1 MRTAKELFAELNSFD
16 ENRRIEAKSASAVGK
31 SMMETVCAFANEPGL
46 CGGYLLLGAKRTGM
60 AEDGRPVYEP
70 ENIENT
76 DKVQSDFVVMCNS
89 MFNVRIRPIINVEE
103 YLGKTVIVVKIEEL
117 PESQKPAYFAKR
129 GLPEGAFRRIGPS
142 DEKCSEEDMY
152 LFYQS
157 ADTYDSC
164 IVDDADL
171 DDIDENALNF
181 YRKLRKEVN
190 PDAEELTLD
199 DVDLLRALG
208 AIKKNKQGGYD
219 LTYTGL
225 LVFGKQMSL
234 RRLVPSFRVDYIRIS
249 GNQWLADGDN
259 RFEQTIDMRG
269 PLILMVNKACS
280 AVMDD
285 LPKGFELK
293 KDSMQ
298 ASTPAILPNKVLRE
312 AIVNS
317 YIHRSNRVNQPIQI
331 IRYSNRIEIHNP
343 GYSLKPQ
350 DDWGEPGSMLRNP
363 RISEIFHDTNLAET
377 KGTGIG
383 AMRRLMKE
391 AGLMPPTF
399 ESNHEANK
407 FTARLLLHHFL
418 SKENMEWLAQ
428 YAEFGL
434 VNEQKLALVFVREVG
449 AIDNATYR
457 QLDSS
462 ITHARA
468 RLEIH
473 KLCDLGFIE
482 KKGQGRNTYYIR
494 TSKVVSLGERLRPQ
508 GERLLPQLGTLCER
522 LLPQHGTLCERLL
535 PQHGTLCER
544 IPPQHGTLCERIPP
558 QHGTLCEKIP
568 PQHGTLGEK
577 IPLQHG
583 TLGEKIPPQ
592 HGTLG
597 ERYQGENERYQAFGE
612 RYQGANREELLLLL
626 PDDIKKRIDEV
637 GKRVPKDV
645 LYKLV
650 VDMCS
655 IVPLSMDDLSV
666 LLHRKSKSF
675 KNKNI
680 KVLLENNQ
688 LFYWIPEMTNHPLQK
703 YVAASSMARSNSRKS
718 C

>member
-46 CGGYLLLGAKRTGM
+46 CGGYLLLGAKRTGI
-60 AEDGRPVYEP
+60 AEDGRPIYEP

-76 DKVQSDFVVMCNS
+76 DKIQSDFVAMCNS

-473 KLCDLGFIE
+473 KLCDLGFLE

-494 TSKVVSLGERLRPQ
+494 TSKVVSLEERLRPQ
-508 GERLLPQLGTLCER
+508 GERLLP
-522 LLPQHGTLCERLL
+522 
-535 PQHGTLCER
+535 
-544 IPPQHGTLCERIPP
+544 
-558 QHGTLCEKIP
+558 
-568 PQHGTLGEK
+568 
-577 IPLQHG
+577 QHG

-597 ERYQGENERYQAFGE
+597 EKIPPQHGTLGEKIPPQHGTLGKKIPPQGEKIPPQHGTFEIESQPKSRNELLRELPKGLQERVAKLGKWASRENVSQLLVDLCAFKP
-612 RYQGANREELLLLL
+612 YSYEELALIIQRAAK
-626 PDDIKKRIDEV
+626 PMKDKYIK
-637 GKRVPKDV
+637 
-645 LYKLV
+645 
-650 VDMCS
+650 
-655 IVPLSMDDLSV
+655 PLRLA
-666 LLHRKSKSF
+666 
-675 KNKNI
+675 NK
-680 KVLLENNQ
+680 
-688 LFYWIPEMTNHPLQK
+688 LFYWIPEMINHPLQK
-703 YVAASSMARSNSRKS
+703 YVADPSMARSSNNKRKQ
-718 C
+718 

>member
-1 MRTAKELFAELNSFD
+1 MKTAKELFDELNSWD

-46 CGGYLLLGAKRTGM
+46 RGGYLLLGAKRTGLT
-60 AEDGRPVYEP
+60 EDGKPVYAP
-70 ENIENT
+70 ENIEYT
-76 DKVQSDFVVMCNS
+76 DKIQSDLVAMCNS

-103 YLGKTVIVVKIEEL
+103 YQGKMVIVAKIEEL
-117 PESQKPAYFAKR
+117 PESQKPAYFTKR

-190 PDAEELTLD
+190 PDAEELTLN

-234 RRLVPSFRVDYIRIS
+234 CRLVPSFRVDYIRIS
-249 GNQWLADGDN
+249 GNQWVADGDN

-428 YAEFGL
+428 YASFDL
-434 VNEQKLALVFVREVG
+434 TNEQKLALVFVREVG

-473 KLCDLGFIE
+473 KLCNLGFLE

-508 GERLLPQLGTLCER
+508 GE
-522 LLPQHGTLCERLL
+522 
-535 PQHGTLCER
+535 
-544 IPPQHGTLCERIPP
+544 
-558 QHGTLCEKIP
+558 KIP
-568 PQHGTLGEK
+568 P
-577 IPLQHG
+577 QHG

-597 ERYQGENERYQAFGE
+597 EMIPPQHGTLGKKIPPQGEKIPPQHGTFEIESQPKSRNELLRELPKGLQERVVKLGKWASREKVSQLLVDLCAFKP
-612 RYQGANREELLLLL
+612 YSYEELALIIQRAAK
-626 PDDIKKRIDEV
+626 PMKDKYIK
-637 GKRVPKDV
+637 
-645 LYKLV
+645 
-650 VDMCS
+650 
-655 IVPLSMDDLSV
+655 PLRLA
-666 LLHRKSKSF
+666 
-675 KNKNI
+675 NK
-680 KVLLENNQ
+680 
-688 LFYWIPEMTNHPLQK
+688 LFYWIPEMINHPQQK
-703 YVAASSMARSNSRKS
+703 YIADPSMARSNTKKKK
-718 C
+718 

>member
-76 DKVQSDFVVMCNS
+76 DKVQSDFVAMCNS
-89 MFNVRIRPIINVEE
+89 MFNVRIRPIINVEK

-190 PDAEELTLD
+190 PDAEELTLN

-391 AGLMPPTF
+391 TGLMPPTF

-457 QLDSS
+457 QLDFS

-508 GERLLPQLGTLCER
+508 DERLL
-522 LLPQHGTLCERLL
+522 
-535 PQHGTLCER
+535 
-544 IPPQHGTLCERIPP
+544 
-558 QHGTLCEKIP
+558 

-577 IPLQHG
+577 IPPQSKRIPPQHG

-597 ERYQGENERYQAFGE
+597 KKIPPQGEKIPPQHGTFEIESQPKSRNELLRELPKGLQERVAKLGKWASREKVSQLLVDLCAFKP
-612 RYQGANREELLLLL
+612 YSYEELALIIQRAAK
-626 PDDIKKRIDEV
+626 PMKDKYIK
-637 GKRVPKDV
+637 
-645 LYKLV
+645 
-650 VDMCS
+650 
-655 IVPLSMDDLSV
+655 PLRLA
-666 LLHRKSKSF
+666 
-675 KNKNI
+675 NK
-680 KVLLENNQ
+680 
-688 LFYWIPEMTNHPLQK
+688 LFYWIPEMINHPLQK
-703 YVAASSMARSNSRKS
+703 YVADPSMARSNTKKRKQ
-718 C
+718 

>member
-1 MRTAKELFAELNSFD
+1 MTNEVPLTYNIIKKMRTAKELFAELNSFD

-46 CGGYLLLGAKRTGM
+46 CGGYLLLGAKRTGI
-60 AEDGRPVYEP
+60 AEDGRPIYEP

-76 DKVQSDFVVMCNS
+76 DKIQSDFVAMCNS

-190 PDAEELTLD
+190 PDAEELTLN

-418 SKENMEWLAQ
+418 SKENMEWLAL
-428 YAEFGL
+428 YASFDL
-434 VNEQKLALVFVREVG
+434 TNEQKLALVFVREVG

-508 GERLLPQLGTLCER
+508 D
-522 LLPQHGTLCERLL
+522 
-535 PQHGTLCER
+535 
-544 IPPQHGTLCERIPP
+544 
-558 QHGTLCEKIP
+558 EKILP
-568 PQHGTLGEK
+568 
-577 IPLQHG
+577 QHG

-592 HGTLG
+592 GEMYHGKHGILVQKIPPQGEMYHGKHGTLG
-597 ERYQGENERYQAFGE
+597 ERYQGENERYQAFEERYQGEVGTFGE
-612 RYQGANREELLLLL
+612 RYQGVNREELLLLL
-626 PDDIKKRIDEV
+626 PDDIKNRIDEV
-637 GKRVPKDV
+637 GKRVPKDI
-645 LYKLV
+645 LNKLV

-666 LLHRKSKSF
+666 LLHRNSKSF

-680 KVLLENNQ
+680 KVLLETKQ
-688 LFYWIPEMTNHPLQK
+688 LFYWIPEMINHPQQK
-703 YVAASSMARSNSRKS
+703 YIADPSMTRSNTKKK
-718 C
+718 

>member
-1 MRTAKELFAELNSFD
+1 MKTAKELFDELNSWD

-46 CGGYLLLGAKRTGM
+46 GGGYLLLGAKRTGM
-60 AEDGRPVYEP
+60 TEDGKPVYVP
-70 ENIENT
+70 ENIEYT
-76 DKVQSDFVVMCNS
+76 DKIQSDFVAMCNS

-103 YLGKTVIVVKIEEL
+103 YQGKTVIVVKIEEL

-129 GLPEGAFRRIGPS
+129 GLPEGAFRRIGSS

-190 PDAEELTLD
+190 PDAEELTLN

-249 GNQWLADGDN
+249 GNQWVADGDN

-428 YAEFGL
+428 YASFDL
-434 VNEQKLALVFVREVG
+434 TNEQKLALVFVREVG

-508 GERLLPQLGTLCER
+508 DERLL
-522 LLPQHGTLCERLL
+522 
-535 PQHGTLCER
+535 
-544 IPPQHGTLCERIPP
+544 
-558 QHGTLCEKIP
+558 

-577 IPLQHG
+577 IPPQGERLLPQHG
-583 TLGEKIPPQ
+583 TLGERLRPQGEKIPPQ

-597 ERYQGENERYQAFGE
+597 ERYQGEDE
-612 RYQGANREELLLLL
+612 RYQGKLGTFEEECMLKPREELVREL
-626 PDDIKKRIDEV
+626 PNELQERVNNIGSRASRETVCQLIIDLCAFKPYSYEE
-637 GKRVPKDV
+637 
-645 LYKLV
+645 LA
-650 VDMCS
+650 
-655 IVPLSMDDLSV
+655 SV
-666 LLHRKSKSF
+666 LQRSPKALKDKYLKPLRLA
-675 KNKNI
+675 NK
-680 KVLLENNQ
+680 
-688 LFYWIPEMTNHPLQK
+688 LFYWIPEMINHPLQK
-703 YVAASSMARSNSRKS
+703 YVADPSMARSNTKKKK
-718 C
+718 

>member
-76 DKVQSDFVVMCNS
+76 DKIQSDFVAMCNS
-89 MFNVRIRPIINVEE
+89 MFNVRIRPNINVEE

-190 PDAEELTLD
+190 PDAEELTLN

-473 KLCDLGFIE
+473 KLCDLGFLE

-494 TSKVVSLGERLRPQ
+494 TSKVVSLGERL
-508 GERLLPQLGTLCER
+508 LPDGER
-522 LLPQHGTLCERLL
+522 LLPQHGTLGERLPPQDERLL
-535 PQHGTLCER
+535 PQHGTLGER
-544 IPPQHGTLCERIPP
+544 L
-558 QHGTLCEKIP
+558 
-568 PQHGTLGEK
+568 
-577 IPLQHG
+577 PL
-583 TLGEKIPPQ
+583 Q

-597 ERYQGENERYQAFGE
+597 ERYQGEDERCQAYLGTFEEECMLKPRAELVRELPNELQERVNNIGNRASRETVCQLLIDLCAFKP
-612 RYQGANREELLLLL
+612 YSYEELASILQ
-626 PDDIKKRIDEV
+626 RS
-637 GKRVPKDV
+637 PKALKDKY
-645 LYKLV
+645 LK
-650 VDMCS
+650 
-655 IVPLSMDDLSV
+655 PLRLA
-666 LLHRKSKSF
+666 
-675 KNKNI
+675 NK
-680 KVLLENNQ
+680 
-688 LFYWIPEMTNHPLQK
+688 LFYWIPEMINHPLQK
-703 YVAASSMARSNSRKS
+703 YVADPSMARSNTKKK
-718 C
+718 

>member
-46 CGGYLLLGAKRTGM
+46 CGGYLLLGAKRTGI
-60 AEDGRPVYEP
+60 AEDGRPIYEP

-76 DKVQSDFVVMCNS
+76 DKIQSDFVAMCNS

-190 PDAEELTLD
+190 PDAEELTLN

-407 FTARLLLHHFL
+407 FSARLLLHHFL

-473 KLCDLGFIE
+473 KLCDLGFLE

-508 GERLLPQLGTLCER
+508 DER
-522 LLPQHGTLCERLL
+522 LLPQHGTLGERLL
-535 PQHGTLCER
+535 PQHGTL
-544 IPPQHGTLCERIPP
+544 
-558 QHGTLCEKIP
+558 
-568 PQHGTLGEK
+568 GEK
-577 IPLQHG
+577 ILPQHG

-597 ERYQGENERYQAFGE
+597 EKIPPQHGTLGKKIPPQGEKIPPQHGTFEIESQPKSRNELLRELPKGLQERVSKLGKWASREKVSQLLVDLCAFKP
-612 RYQGANREELLLLL
+612 YSYEELALIIQRAAK
-626 PDDIKKRIDEV
+626 PMKDKYIK
-637 GKRVPKDV
+637 
-645 LYKLV
+645 
-650 VDMCS
+650 
-655 IVPLSMDDLSV
+655 PLRLA
-666 LLHRKSKSF
+666 
-675 KNKNI
+675 NK
-680 KVLLENNQ
+680 
-688 LFYWIPEMTNHPLQK
+688 LFYWIPEMINHPLQK
-703 YVAASSMARSNSRKS
+703 YVADPSMARSNTQKK
-718 C
+718 

>member
-1 MRTAKELFAELNSFD
+1 
-16 ENRRIEAKSASAVGK
+16 
-31 SMMETVCAFANEPGL
+31 
-46 CGGYLLLGAKRTGM
+46 
-60 AEDGRPVYEP
+60 
-70 ENIENT
+70 
-76 DKVQSDFVVMCNS
+76 
-89 MFNVRIRPIINVEE
+89 
-103 YLGKTVIVVKIEEL
+103 
-117 PESQKPAYFAKR
+117 
-129 GLPEGAFRRIGPS
+129 
-142 DEKCSEEDMY
+142 MY

-190 PDAEELTLD
+190 PDAEELTLN

-473 KLCDLGFIE
+473 KLCDLGFLE

-508 GERLLPQLGTLCER
+508 DERLLPQDER
-522 LLPQHGTLCERLL
+522 LL
-535 PQHGTLCER
+535 
-544 IPPQHGTLCERIPP
+544 
-558 QHGTLCEKIP
+558 
-568 PQHGTLGEK
+568 
-577 IPLQHG
+577 
-583 TLGEKIPPQ
+583 PQ

-597 ERYQGENERYQAFGE
+597 ERYQGEDE
-612 RYQGANREELLLLL
+612 RYQGKLGTFEEECMLKPRAELVRELPNELQEKVNNIGNRASRETVCQLLIDLCAFKPYSYEELASILQ
-626 PDDIKKRIDEV
+626 RS
-637 GKRVPKDV
+637 PKALKDKY
-645 LYKLV
+645 LK
-650 VDMCS
+650 
-655 IVPLSMDDLSV
+655 PLRLA
-666 LLHRKSKSF
+666 
-675 KNKNI
+675 NK
-680 KVLLENNQ
+680 
-688 LFYWIPEMTNHPLQK
+688 LFYWIPEMINHPQQK
-703 YVAASSMARSNSRKS
+703 YIADPSMTRSNTKKK
-718 C
+718 

>member
-46 CGGYLLLGAKRTGM
+46 CGGYLLLGAKRTGI
-60 AEDGRPVYEP
+60 AEDGRPIYEP

-76 DKVQSDFVVMCNS
+76 DKIQSDFVAMCNS

-190 PDAEELTLD
+190 PDAEELTLN

-473 KLCDLGFIE
+473 KLCNLGFLE

-494 TSKVVSLGERLRPQ
+494 TSKVVSLGERLRSQ
-508 GERLLPQLGTLCER
+508 DERLLP
-522 LLPQHGTLCERLL
+522 
-535 PQHGTLCER
+535 
-544 IPPQHGTLCERIPP
+544 
-558 QHGTLCEKIP
+558 
-568 PQHGTLGEK
+568 
-577 IPLQHG
+577 QHG

-597 ERYQGENERYQAFGE
+597 EKIPPQHGTLGKKIPPQGEKIPPQGEKIPPQHGTFEIESQTKSRNELLRELPKGLQERVAKLGKWASREKVSQLLVDLCAFKP
-612 RYQGANREELLLLL
+612 YSYEELALIIQRAAK
-626 PDDIKKRIDEV
+626 PMKDKYIK
-637 GKRVPKDV
+637 
-645 LYKLV
+645 
-650 VDMCS
+650 
-655 IVPLSMDDLSV
+655 PLRLA
-666 LLHRKSKSF
+666 
-675 KNKNI
+675 NK
-680 KVLLENNQ
+680 
-688 LFYWIPEMTNHPLQK
+688 LFYWIPEMINHPLQK
-703 YVAASSMARSNSRKS
+703 YVADPSMARSSNKKRKQ
-718 C
+718 

>member
-1 MRTAKELFAELNSFD
+1 MMSPYLNIIKKMRTAKELFTELNSFD

-46 CGGYLLLGAKRTGM
+46 RGGYLILGAKRTGM
-60 AEDGRPVYEP
+60 TEDGRPVYEP

-76 DKVQSDFVVMCNS
+76 DKIQSDFVAMCNS
-89 MFNVRIRPIINVEE
+89 MFNVRIRPNINVEE

-129 GLPEGAFRRIGPS
+129 GLPDGAFRRIGPS

-190 PDAEELTLD
+190 PDAEELTLN

-331 IRYSNRIEIHNP
+331 IRYSNRIEIYNP

-418 SKENMEWLAQ
+418 SKENMEWLAL
-428 YAEFGL
+428 YASFDL
-434 VNEQKLALVFVREVG
+434 TNEQKLALVFVREVG

-473 KLCDLGFIE
+473 KLCELGFIE

-494 TSKVVSLGERLRPQ
+494 TSKVVSLGERLRPNGERLRPDGERLRPQ
-508 GERLLPQLGTLCER
+508 DERLLP
-522 LLPQHGTLCERLL
+522 
-535 PQHGTLCER
+535 
-544 IPPQHGTLCERIPP
+544 
-558 QHGTLCEKIP
+558 
-568 PQHGTLGEK
+568 
-577 IPLQHG
+577 QHG

-597 ERYQGENERYQAFGE
+597 EKIPHQGEMYHGKHGTLGERYQGENERYQAFEERYQGEVGTFGE
-612 RYQGANREELLLLL
+612 RYQGINREELLILF

-645 LYKLV
+645 LNKLV

-666 LLHRKSKSF
+666 LFHRNSKSF

-680 KVLLENNQ
+680 KVLLENKQ
-688 LFYWIPEMTNHPLQK
+688 LFYWIPEMINHPLQK
-703 YVAASSMARSNSRKS
+703 YVADPSMARSSNKKRKQ
-718 C
+718 